1 MGRLMKTFV
10 IAQMPE
16 KEKINIFI
24 PVYSLPINKLHI
36 RKIYYLKD
44 HNLSHATKLFLECLD

>member
-10 IAQMPE
+10 IAPMSE

-24 PVYSLPINKLHI
+24 SVYSLPINKLHI

-44 HNLSHATKLFLECLD
+44 NNLSHAAKLFLECLD

>member
-10 IAQMPE
+10 IAPIPE

-24 PVYSLPINKLHI
+24 SVYSLPINKLHI

-44 HNLSHATKLFLECLD
+44 HNLSYTAKLFLECVD

>member
-1 MGRLMKTFV
+1 MKTFV

-44 HNLSHATKLFLECLD
+44 HNLSYATKLFLECLD

>member
-1 MGRLMKTFV
+1 MKKFV
-10 IAQMPE
+10 IALMPE
-16 KEKINIFI
+16 KEKVNIFI

-44 HNLSHATKLFLECLD
+44 HNLSHATKLFLEYLD

>member
-10 IAQMPE
+10 IAPIPE

-24 PVYSLPINKLHI
+24 SVYSLPINKLYI

-44 HNLSHATKLFLECLD
+44 HNLSHAAKLFLECLD

>member
-1 MGRLMKTFV
+1 MKTFV
-10 IAQMPE
+10 IAPMLK
-16 KEKINIFI
+16 KEKNNNFI